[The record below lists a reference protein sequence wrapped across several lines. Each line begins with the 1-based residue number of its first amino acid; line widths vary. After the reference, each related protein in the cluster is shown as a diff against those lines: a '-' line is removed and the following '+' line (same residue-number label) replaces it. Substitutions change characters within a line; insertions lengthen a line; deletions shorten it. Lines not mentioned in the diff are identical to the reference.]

1 MTRLEAK
8 GLAVARG
15 GRAVLRDIGFTL
27 APGEALVLAGRNGAG
42 KSTLLRAIAGLVP
55 LAGGTLLWDGD
66 DAFADRDRHAD
77 RLAFLGH
84 ADAIKPGLTLH
95 ENLRLAARLAGR
107 DDAAITAALGSVG
120 LAQLA
125 AAPSARLSSGQR
137 RRLALA
143 RVFLAGRALLL
154 LDEPTT
160 GLDAASV
167 ATLEALLARH
177 REGGGAVIASS
188 HGGLAMP
195 GAAMLV
201 LG

>member
-1 MTRLEAK
+1 MTRLEARA
-8 GLAVARG
+8 LTIARG
-15 GRAVLRDIGFTL
+15 GRAVLRDVGFSL
-27 APGEALVLAGRNGAG
+27 APGDALLLEGRNGAG

-55 LAGGTLLWDGD
+55 LAGGALLWDGA
-66 DAFADRDRHAD
+66 DALADPALHAT

-84 ADAIKPGLTLH
+84 TDAIKPGLTLH

-107 DDAAITAALGSVG
+107 DDAAIDAALAEFG
-120 LAQLA
+120 LAPLA

-137 RRLALA
+137 QRLALA
-143 RVFLAGRALLL
+143 RTFLAGRKLML
-154 LDEPTT
+154 LDEPTS

-167 ATLEALLARH
+167 ARLETLLARH
-177 REGGGAVIASS
+177 RTGGGAVIASS

-195 GAAMLV
+195 DAAVLV